1 MTKSRQH
8 IAQWMAENFIEDEGV
23 LFADGFDSAF
33 LGISQQAG
41 KPPVAAYDIDECIR
55 VLRVRDGMTWE
66 EAEEFFSFNTLC
78 AYVGERTPVFVQ
90 RMKPTVERRALRK
103 PQSMLAL

>member
-1 MTKSRQH
+1 MTKSREH
-8 IAQWMAENFIEDEGV
+8 IAQWMNENFIEDEGV

-41 KPPVAAYDIDECIR
+41 SAPVAAYDIDECIR
-55 VLRVRDGMTWE
+55 VLRVRDGMTRE

-78 AYVGERTPVFVQ
+78 AYVGERTPVFIQ
-90 RMKPTVERRALRK
+90 RMKPSVERRAVRK
-103 PQSMLAL
+103 PQNTLAL